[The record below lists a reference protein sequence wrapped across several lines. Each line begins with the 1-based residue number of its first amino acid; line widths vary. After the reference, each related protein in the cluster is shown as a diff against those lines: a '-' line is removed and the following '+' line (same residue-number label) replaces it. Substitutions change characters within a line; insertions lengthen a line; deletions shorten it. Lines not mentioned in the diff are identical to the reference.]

1 MGSIIVNPVESAEV
15 RIAAVSILPFAQPTT
30 AELQKLAIRSWMEP
44 SEQVASFIYS
54 TLRSLA
60 YSQVPELR
68 TVGLKAR
75 SVLPLIKGERFGIQH
90 SHNVHVSS
98 FVEYLRTLVNNK
110 YELVNSKESLIPHKL
125 SMKTVYYG
133 PSNSIKVP
141 AIEFSAYTYGMDFLL
156 EKYLHFFSAEE
167 QTTSTIREQ
176 LNKISEELRLKTRE
190 LSTPFSFLFN
200 SWGGIESTMY
210 LDSQIVLESLEQLT
224 SKFESG
230 HEVELYHVG
239 YSMLFDSTYMFVTE
253 TGFPILATS
262 SMPLV
267 YSLKG
272 SLMVSPMEGKMMP
285 RINGK
290 FIPVLNGKLVTRF
303 GVISPFTKEVIGSG
317 VDMSVHS
324 SLPVELEGKMS
335 QGQIELSVRIP
346 TESQRS
352 GKKIV
357 PFHGFVMPYTFKH
370 NLLRVAAV
378 SRVKE
383 IISGIVKQPVKMEIG
398 QSLGLSGR
406 FVYQSNAQF
415 VDIISY
421 IQKIVQHTPLSIIP
435 SAIFPSSVRMSSMAL
450 VLNPAQSQTKEFNII
465 VSLST
470 KGMMHSLSKKMITE
484 HQISSQF
491 SQVQTV
497 LSQLEKANI
506 VEITGMTKGSSG
518 SELQKIQSIIVLG
531 KKSSGISSPSE
542 SHLAVVEVSPIN
554 GQQSYALR
562 YEGKIEIPQV
572 MNRWNVER
580 LVEESLKGGFQ
591 GELFFGKSNQ
601 MESFKFVAELEKT
614 EELKREIRESP
625 EFKKCMAEQQQN
637 ELLTPTCTMVRREA
651 ASLDKIHLTFKTP
664 KSLSETY
671 FMTLL
676 DSVSK
681 AFLVLGNVES
691 ELPYHGTEGLLRVEA
706 RAERTS
712 QLATYVKVL
721 TPTREVVLRN
731 FRLAALGLGYV
742 FPSTVLSTPMEV
754 AALRMSGNYMPSTCR
769 VEPSF
774 IRTFDNMTVDY
785 KINDCEHVLLLDGS
799 KHIPVSVIAKTVES
813 EKKIVKILSGI
824 TEVKMIPVSGS
835 MKVMVNVEEL
845 RLPTVGQKL
854 IKKNTEGKILVIV
867 QHFQDGVVSVHVPEQ
882 GLKVLSNGS
891 RIEVVAPQVLK
902 SRTVGLCGDM
912 NGERTADLKTP
923 RMCVMRPRLAAITYM
938 LNKSG
943 SESGFERCS
952 GISGL
957 PSGLKQEFQ
966 RESTQCS
973 SETIIPTPVSKL
985 YERISI
991 LNKPTG
997 MSHIVDKQST
1007 KLCISKQMVKPCLS
1021 KPLSIKQKSVE
1032 FVCISQPSA
1041 MAHSLEKRALSG
1053 ESLFQEISQL
1063 PTVFRKVEFE
1073 PVACK
1078 SEMSSISL

>member
-1 MGSIIVNPVESAEV
+1 MG
-15 RIAAVSILPFAQPTT
+15 
-30 AELQKLAIRSWMEP
+30 
-44 SEQVASFIYS
+44 
-54 TLRSLA
+54 
-60 YSQVPELR
+60 
-68 TVGLKAR
+68 
-75 SVLPLIKGERFGIQH
+75 
-90 SHNVHVSS
+90 
-98 FVEYLRTLVNNK
+98 
-110 YELVNSKESLIPHKL
+110 
-125 SMKTVYYG
+125 YYG

-156 EKYLHFFSAEE
+156 EKYLHFFSTEE

-190 LSTPFSFLFN
+190 ISTPFSFLFN

-210 LDSQIVLESLEQLT
+210 LDSQIVMESLEQLT

-230 HEVELYHVG
+230 HEVEFNHVG
-239 YSMLFDSTYMFVTE
+239 SSMLFDTTYMFVTE

-272 SLMVSPMEGKMMP
+272 SLMVSP
-285 RINGK
+285 
-290 FIPVLNGKLVTRF
+290 LNGKLVTRF

-324 SLPVELEGKMS
+324 SLPVELEGKMT

-346 TESQRS
+346 TETQRS
-352 GKKIV
+352 GKEIV
-357 PFHGFVMPYTFKH
+357 PFHGFVLPYTFKH
-370 NLLRVAAV
+370 NLLRVAPV
-378 SRVKE
+378 SQLKKIV
-383 IISGIVKQPVKMEIG
+383 SGFMRQPVKMEIG

-406 FVYQSNAQF
+406 FVYQSDAQF
-415 VDIISY
+415 VDIVSY

-435 SAIFPSSVRMSSMAL
+435 SAVFPSSVRRSSMAL
-450 VLNPAQSQTKEFNII
+450 VLNPAQSETKEFTII
-465 VSLST
+465 VGLST

-531 KKSSGISSPSE
+531 KKSSGISSSSE
-542 SHLAVVEVSPIN
+542 SHLAVVEVSSIN

-562 YEGKIEIPQV
+562 YEGKIEMPQV

-601 MESFKFVAELEKT
+601 MESFKVVAELEKT

-651 ASLDKIHLTFKTP
+651 ASLDKMYLTFKTP
-664 KSLSETY
+664 KTWSKTY

-681 AFLVLGNVES
+681 VVYVLGNVES
-691 ELPYHGTEGLLRVEA
+691 EQPYHGTEGLLKLEA

-721 TPTREVVLRN
+721 TPTREVVFRN
-731 FRLAALGLGYV
+731 FRLAGLEHF
-742 FPSTVLSTPMEV
+742 FPGTVLTTPMEV

-774 IRTFDNMTVDY
+774 IRTFDNMTVNY

-799 KHIPVSVIAKTVES
+799 KHIP
-813 EKKIVKILSGI
+813 
-824 TEVKMIPVSGS
+824 
-835 MKVMVNVEEL
+835 
-845 RLPTVGQKL
+845 
-854 IKKNTEGKILVIV
+854 
-867 QHFQDGVVSVHVPEQ
+867 
-882 GLKVLSNGS
+882 
-891 RIEVVAPQVLK
+891 
-902 SRTVGLCGDM
+902 C
-912 NGERTADLKTP
+912 
-923 RMCVMRPRLAAITYM
+923 
-938 LNKSG
+938 
-943 SESGFERCS
+943 
-952 GISGL
+952 
-957 PSGLKQEFQ
+957 
-966 RESTQCS
+966 
-973 SETIIPTPVSKL
+973 
-985 YERISI
+985 
-991 LNKPTG
+991 
-997 MSHIVDKQST
+997 
-1007 KLCISKQMVKPCLS
+1007 
-1021 KPLSIKQKSVE
+1021 
-1032 FVCISQPSA
+1032 
-1041 MAHSLEKRALSG
+1041 
-1053 ESLFQEISQL
+1053 
-1063 PTVFRKVEFE
+1063 
-1073 PVACK
+1073 
-1078 SEMSSISL
+1078 

>member
-1 MGSIIVNPVESAEV
+1 
-15 RIAAVSILPFAQPTT
+15 
-30 AELQKLAIRSWMEP
+30 
-44 SEQVASFIYS
+44 
-54 TLRSLA
+54 
-60 YSQVPELR
+60 
-68 TVGLKAR
+68 
-75 SVLPLIKGERFGIQH
+75 
-90 SHNVHVSS
+90 
-98 FVEYLRTLVNNK
+98 
-110 YELVNSKESLIPHKL
+110 
-125 SMKTVYYG
+125 
-133 PSNSIKVP
+133 
-141 AIEFSAYTYGMDFLL
+141 
-156 EKYLHFFSAEE
+156 
-167 QTTSTIREQ
+167 
-176 LNKISEELRLKTRE
+176 
-190 LSTPFSFLFN
+190 
-200 SWGGIESTMY
+200 
-210 LDSQIVLESLEQLT
+210 
-224 SKFESG
+224 
-230 HEVELYHVG
+230 
-239 YSMLFDSTYMFVTE
+239 
-253 TGFPILATS
+253 
-262 SMPLV
+262 
-267 YSLKG
+267 
-272 SLMVSPMEGKMMP
+272 
-285 RINGK
+285 
-290 FIPVLNGKLVTRF
+290 
-303 GVISPFTKEVIGSG
+303 
-317 VDMSVHS
+317 
-324 SLPVELEGKMS
+324 
-335 QGQIELSVRIP
+335 
-346 TESQRS
+346 
-352 GKKIV
+352 
-357 PFHGFVMPYTFKH
+357 
-370 NLLRVAAV
+370 
-378 SRVKE
+378 
-383 IISGIVKQPVKMEIG
+383 MEIG

-406 FVYQSNAQF
+406 FVYQSDAQF
-415 VDIISY
+415 VDIVSY
-421 IQKIVQHTPLSIIP
+421 IQKIVQHTPLSVIP
-435 SAIFPSSVRMSSMAL
+435 SAVFPSSVRRSSMAL
-450 VLNPAQSQTKEFNII
+450 VLNPAQSETKEFTII
-465 VSLST
+465 VGLST

-531 KKSSGISSPSE
+531 KKSSSISSSSE

-580 LVEESLKGGFQ
+580 LVEESLRGGFQ

-601 MESFKFVAELEKT
+601 MESFKVVAELEKT

-664 KSLSETY
+664 KSWSETY

-681 AFLVLGNVES
+681 GFLVLGNVES
-691 ELPYHGTEGLLRVEA
+691 EQPYHGTEGLLKLEA

-731 FRLAALGLGYV
+731 FRLAGLGHV
-742 FPSTVLSTPMEV
+742 FPGTVLSTPMEV

-774 IRTFDNMTVDY
+774 IRTFDNMTVNY

-835 MKVMVNVEEL
+835 MKVMVNGEEL

-923 RMCVMRPRLAAITYM
+923 RMCVMRPRLAAFSFM

-943 SESGFERCS
+943 STSGFERCS
-952 GISGL
+952 GL
-957 PSGLKQEFQ
+957 PAAIREEFE
-966 RESTQCS
+966 RETTKCS
-973 SETIIPTPVSKL
+973 RETIIPTPVSRL
-985 YERISI
+985 YERISF

-997 MSHIVDKQST
+997 MTHIVDKQST
-1007 KLCISKQMVKPCLS
+1007 QLCISKQMVKTCLS

-1032 FVCISQPSA
+1032 FVCVPQPSV
-1041 MAHSLEKRALSG
+1041 MARSLEKRALSG